1 MKIGNREFDV
11 KNKTYI
17 MGILNV
23 TPDSFSDGG
32 KWNDMDHALKHTE
45 AMIAEGADILDIGGE
60 STRPGHTPVGA
71 QEEIERI
78 LPVIEAVKG
87 RFDIPISVDTYKGCV
102 AEEALKHGADLIN
115 DIWGLKYDPEMAP
128 VIARYQAPCC
138 LMHNKDNT
146 EYNNFIVDMLAE
158 TQECVNIAKRAGIA
172 DDKIILD
179 PGVGFGKTYEMN
191 LMTMDNLELFRKLGY
206 PVLLGTSRKSM
217 IGLALDL
224 PVDQRVEGT
233 LATSVIGVMKG
244 CAFVRV
250 HDIKENKRV
259 IQMTEAIL
267 GREEELM
274 DKIEIRDLEIFANHG
289 VFPEETALGQKF
301 VVSAVMYT
309 ETRPA
314 GLTDDLSAAINYGE
328 VSHMI
333 TDFLQKNTYKLLEAA
348 VENLAETLLLSLP
361 LLKKITLRIEKPW
374 APVGLPLK
382 TVAVEITR
390 GWHTAYIAFGSNM
403 GDKKKYLDNA
413 IQGLRDMKEIVVE
426 KVSEYLVTEPYGDV
440 EQDEFLNGA
449 LRVRTLLSP
458 EELLDRLH
466 VLEQAADRKRIIHWG
481 PRTLDLDILFYDNE
495 IIDTVELHVPH
506 IDMENRDFVLKPMV
520 EIAPYLRH
528 PVLNLTME
536 QLLKKLEGKTLAV

>member
-11 KNKTYI
+11 ENKTYI

-71 QEEIERI
+71 QEEIERV

-172 DDKIILD
+172 DDKILLD

-191 LMTMDNLELFRKLGY
+191 LMVMDNLELFRKLGY

-259 IQMTEAIL
+259 IQMTEVIL
-267 GREEELM
+267 GR
-274 DKIEIRDLEIFANHG
+274 
-289 VFPEETALGQKF
+289 
-301 VVSAVMYT
+301 
-309 ETRPA
+309 
-314 GLTDDLSAAINYGE
+314 
-328 VSHMI
+328 
-333 TDFLQKNTYKLLEAA
+333 
-348 VENLAETLLLSLP
+348 
-361 LLKKITLRIEKPW
+361 
-374 APVGLPLK
+374 
-382 TVAVEITR
+382 
-390 GWHTAYIAFGSNM
+390 
-403 GDKKKYLDNA
+403 
-413 IQGLRDMKEIVVE
+413 
-426 KVSEYLVTEPYGDV
+426 
-440 EQDEFLNGA
+440 
-449 LRVRTLLSP
+449 
-458 EELLDRLH
+458 
-466 VLEQAADRKRIIHWG
+466 
-481 PRTLDLDILFYDNE
+481 
-495 IIDTVELHVPH
+495 
-506 IDMENRDFVLKPMV
+506 
-520 EIAPYLRH
+520 
-528 PVLNLTME
+528 
-536 QLLKKLEGKTLAV
+536 